1 MSARVASLI
10 LGTLLAA
17 PLVALPW
24 AEVNAQQ
31 RAAPA
36 KSAPK
41 PQEKDKD
48 KEPAAPAEPPPAPYD
63 RDLMRLSEI
72 VGALAFLRNLCTAPD
87 AAEWPAR
94 MKAIL
99 DSEGVT
105 QGRRDRLAGA
115 YNRGFRGYSLTYRV
129 CTPAADEAARRF
141 IAEGERLSHAIA
153 GRFGG

>member
-1 MSARVASLI
+1 MRTGLVCLTLAA
-10 LGTLLAA
+10 LLALT
-17 PLVALPW
+17 PT
-24 AEVNAQQ
+24 AEAFAQQ
-31 RAAPA
+31 RPGTA

-41 PQEKDKD
+41 PSEKD
-48 KEPAAPAEPPPAPYD
+48 KEPPPPAEPPPAPYD

-72 VGALAFLRNLCTAPD
+72 VGALAFLRSLCTEPD

-99 DSEGVT
+99 DTEGVT
-105 QGRRDRLAGA
+105 PNRRDRLAGA
-115 YNRGFRGYSLTYRV
+115 YNRGFRGYSLTYRI
-129 CTPAADEAARRF
+129 CTPAAGEAARRY

>member
-1 MSARVASLI
+1 MSARVARLM
-10 LGTLLAA
+10 LGALLAAA

-24 AEVNAQQ
+24 AEATAQQ
-31 RAAPA
+31 RAAA

-41 PQEKDKD
+41 PQEKEKD

-99 DSEGVT
+99 DTEGVT